1 MKHHYRDKMLNG
13 LGVVVFFALPWL
25 LGGRAPTWTD
35 LGRVALLL
43 GVGGL
48 AFRQIVQ
55 LANLTIDSERKR
67 YVCWWGPFVALW
79 RVEGHLGDIIGLEVA
94 GSWWPGAHHVVRLH
108 RRTGPPI
115 RIEAHK
121 SDDVAQQAAAWLAND
136 LETQVLDRSDR
147 STPLNIAITP

>member
-1 MKHHYRDKMLNG
+1 MGAVRAA
-13 LGVVVFFALPWL
+13 VA
-25 LGGRAPTWTD
+25 GR
-35 LGRVALLL
+35 
-43 GVGGL
+43 
-48 AFRQIVQ
+48 
-55 LANLTIDSERKR
+55 
-67 YVCWWGPFVALW
+67 
-79 RVEGHLGDIIGLEVA
+79 GHLGDIIGLEVA

-115 RIEAHK
+115 RIDAHK